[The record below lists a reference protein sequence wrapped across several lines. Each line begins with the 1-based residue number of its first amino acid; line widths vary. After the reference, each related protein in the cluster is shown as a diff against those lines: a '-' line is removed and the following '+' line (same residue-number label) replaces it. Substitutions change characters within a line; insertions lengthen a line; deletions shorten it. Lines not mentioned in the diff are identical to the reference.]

1 MLSPEIVHRVGR
13 HPADADRPAAA
24 RKYHT
29 RLGRAGARTAR
40 RIEMPM
46 EHKAVGHSCLAAFFY
61 YFANA
66 QFPMRGGNVCESVLA
81 NGCQTGFLPILF
93 TVANWTKWE
102 QPTNFPVTAN
112 AVLFVGGAF
121 PGVSLASLAPPRL
134 CSCRPYGACKSDP
147 FLDIRHAKTTLF
159 VGGIVFNRVAV
170 KGLQPWVQRSRGA
183 AERNPRRDVPHCL

>member
-1 MLSPEIVHRVGR
+1 
-13 HPADADRPAAA
+13 
-24 RKYHT
+24 
-29 RLGRAGARTAR
+29 
-40 RIEMPM
+40 MPM

-121 PGVSLASLAPPRL
+121 PGVSLASLTPPTPVLLSPLRGFQR
-134 CSCRPYGACKSDP
+134 RPVPCHLPCVNMAFP
-147 FLDIRHAKTTLF
+147 LDILHLTA
-159 VGGIVFNRVAV
+159 
-170 KGLQPWVQRSRGA
+170 
-183 AERNPRRDVPHCL
+183 